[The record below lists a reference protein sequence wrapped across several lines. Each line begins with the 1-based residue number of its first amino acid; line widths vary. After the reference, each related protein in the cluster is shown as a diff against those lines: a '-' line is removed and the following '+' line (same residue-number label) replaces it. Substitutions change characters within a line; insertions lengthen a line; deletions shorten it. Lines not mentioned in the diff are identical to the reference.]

1 MLNKIKVRNRWCKKF
16 LFFLSIEKSG
26 STLKS
31 PDRTSGYNLL
41 TSVKMDPK
49 VKLNTLEGEKHSLAV
64 LEAQHCLIHSNSWVN
79 IKIYAKVKI
88 FFIPTT
94 IFYKSSNGKWFKIL
108 NLKCENWI
116 LILILTFA
124 LFILQV
130 LVSIKSML
138 VLYKSF
144 KNYT

>member
-1 MLNKIKVRNRWCKKF
+1 MKTKMLNKIKVRNRWCKKF

-31 PDRTSGYNLL
+31 PDR
-41 TSVKMDPK
+41 MDPK
-49 VKLNTLEGEKHSLAV
+49 VKLNIVEGEKHSLAV

-108 NLKCENWI
+108 NLKCED
-116 LILILTFA
+116 
-124 LFILQV
+124 
-130 LVSIKSML
+130 
-138 VLYKSF
+138 
-144 KNYT
+144 